1 MEFLLFLIFLAITF
15 KNVPSTKDIEREL
28 HEIEYQLELLNKKK
42 K

>member
-28 HEIEYQLELLNKKK
+28 KGIKRELELLRQKEK
-42 K
+42 